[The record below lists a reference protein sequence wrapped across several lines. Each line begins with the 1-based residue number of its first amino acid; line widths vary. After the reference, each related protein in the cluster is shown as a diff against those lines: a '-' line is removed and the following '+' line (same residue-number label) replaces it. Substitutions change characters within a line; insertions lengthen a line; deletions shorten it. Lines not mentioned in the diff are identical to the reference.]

1 MFIIEVKNKGI
12 KSLPEL
18 SGKEDINKELLFY
31 YRSFP
36 LLLNRGMFFSTK
48 AKKTTPTSQYLTF
61 HILTSPHP
69 HILTS
74 SSATVQFLPP
84 ERPEC

>member
-1 MFIIEVKNKGI
+1 MLIIKAKNKGI
-12 KSLPEL
+12 ISLQEL
-18 SGKEDINKELLFY
+18 FGKEDINKELLFY

-48 AKKTTPTSQYLTF
+48 AKKTTPTS
-61 HILTSPHP
+61 PHP